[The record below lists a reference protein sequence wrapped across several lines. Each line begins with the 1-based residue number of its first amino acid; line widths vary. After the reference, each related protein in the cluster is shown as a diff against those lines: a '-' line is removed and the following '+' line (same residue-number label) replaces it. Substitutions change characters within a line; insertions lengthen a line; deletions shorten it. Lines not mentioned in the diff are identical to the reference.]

1 MRKCTGWA
9 YHQCRRPS
17 LPPLSPPPLQC
28 VQLESSLLCMAHLMG
43 VPPRQ
48 AVRALRARRGDAD
61 GSDEEDVEG
70 SGRGQAHLLDRQA
83 HLEVLLKPAQEL
95 ERDWEELLDIL
106 PGMRR
111 EELAALVAVTV
122 RYRVGGRGGTGRSCW
137 TCCPAC
143 DGRS

>member
-1 MRKCTGWA
+1 MTSS
-9 YHQCRRPS
+9 P
-17 LPPLSPPPLQC
+17 LPLHC
-28 VQLESSLLCMAHLMG
+28 VQLESSLLCTAHLMG

-48 AVRALRARRGDAD
+48 VVRALRSSRRGAGGG
-61 GSDEEDVEG
+61 GSGEEDVED
-70 SGRGQAHLLDRQA
+70 SSSGQAHLLDRQA

>member
-1 MRKCTGWA
+1 
-9 YHQCRRPS
+9 
-17 LPPLSPPPLQC
+17 
-28 VQLESSLLCMAHLMG
+28 MAHLMG

-48 AVRALRARRGDAD
+48 AVRALRSRKGIAGGRISDA
-61 GSDEEDVEG
+61 EDVED
-70 SGRGQAHLLDRQA
+70 SGGGQAHLLDRQA

-122 RYRVGGRGGTGRSCW
+122 RYRGGGQAHTTLALYAPLTPSLPPISAPPAELGTGRASRQVGAIAG
-137 TCCPAC
+137 P
-143 DGRS
+143 GR

>member
-1 MRKCTGWA
+1 
-9 YHQCRRPS
+9 
-17 LPPLSPPPLQC
+17 
-28 VQLESSLLCMAHLMG
+28 MAHLMG

-48 AVRALRARRGDAD
+48 VVRALRARRG
-61 GSDEEDVEG
+61 GLGGGGKSNEEG
-70 SGRGQAHLLDRQA
+70 GGASGGRGIGGQAHLLDRQA

-122 RYRVGGRGGTGRSCW
+122 RYRVGSGSGGGRSCSAY
-137 TCCPAC
+137 CQAC
-143 DGRS
+143 GVRSWRL